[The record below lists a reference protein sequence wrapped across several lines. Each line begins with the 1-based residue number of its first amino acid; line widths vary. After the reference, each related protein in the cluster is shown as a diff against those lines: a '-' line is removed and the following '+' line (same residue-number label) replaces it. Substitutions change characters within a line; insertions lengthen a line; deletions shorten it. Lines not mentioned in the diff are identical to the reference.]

1 MKRYEFEL
9 PSIDTDKFIYKP
21 IRRKEDIIN
30 LLMNSVKL
38 ILQNNIYQEEILEPS
53 GKMVLIISKM
63 SRLFYFLNSG
73 EKYFSINFPFTVI
86 EKDDKLSFS
95 SKYIDE
101 IDTKICFDILSL
113 LSCNQGEESTC
124 VTDILEP
131 LTDEND
137 YHEDIGTLVKELLFM
152 EDGYIRY
159 DYDFEHQNGN
169 LHPLNHFDLC
179 YSNKV
184 NFKIGLNSRIDYEF
198 FIDLLKLETDCKYI
212 N

>member
-9 PSIDTDKFIYKP
+9 SSRDTKIFIDKP
-21 IRRKEDIIN
+21 IRRKEDIIY
-30 LLMNSVKL
+30 LLMESVKL
-38 ILQNNIYQEEILEPS
+38 ILVNNTYKEEILEPF
-53 GKMVLIISKM
+53 GKMILIKSKM
-63 SRLFYFLNSG
+63 SRLFYFSTSG
-73 EKYFSINFPFTVI
+73 KKYFSINFPFNVI
-86 EKDDKLSFS
+86 EGDNELLFS

-101 IDTKICFDILSL
+101 IDNKICSDILSL
-113 LSCNQGEESTC
+113 LSCNQGNESTC
-124 VTDILEP
+124 ITDILEP
-131 LTDEND
+131 LTDDND
-137 YHEDIGTLVKELLFM
+137 YNEDIGTLVKELLFM

-159 DYDFEHQNGN
+159 DYDFEHQNGD

-184 NFKIGLNSRIDYEF
+184 NFKIGLNNKIDYEF